1 MVVNEH
7 LKEPVRQVIALL
19 VAGKYAELETVTHGI
34 RLKAKDMATAVAEYG
49 KKLIQPP
56 DDGFGLMN
64 VVEVK
69 NGCQR
74 RWSIAMPLWTQEEG
88 RSDLTLEMT
97 VIEQQND
104 FAIELD
110 DLHVL

>member
-1 MVVNEH
+1 MSEQ

-19 VAGKYAELETVTHGI
+19 VAGKYAELETLTQGI
-34 RLKAKDMATAVAEYG
+34 RLKAKEVATTVADYG
-49 KKLIQPP
+49 RKLIPPP
-56 DDGFGLMN
+56 DDGFRLMN

-69 NGCQR
+69 NARPRQ
-74 RWSIAMPLWTQEEG
+74 WSIAMPLWTQEEG
-88 RSDLTLEMT
+88 RSDLTVELT
-97 VIEQQND
+97 LIERQNG